1 MLLDTVSADV
11 SDVDAV
17 VVADVV
23 DDVVV
28 DDVVDVDD
36 VEVLWHAE
44 HCLVMVVM
52 LG

>member
-1 MLLDTVSADV
+1 MLLDTVYADV

-17 VVADVV
+17 VVDTVDAVV
-23 DDVVV
+23 
-28 DDVVDVDD
+28 VDD

>member
-17 VVADVV
+17 VVDTV